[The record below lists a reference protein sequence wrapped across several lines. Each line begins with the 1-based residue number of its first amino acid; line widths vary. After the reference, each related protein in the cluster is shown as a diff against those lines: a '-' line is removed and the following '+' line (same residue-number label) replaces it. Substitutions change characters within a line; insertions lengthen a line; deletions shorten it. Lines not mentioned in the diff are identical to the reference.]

1 MYFYRHG
8 KVKKFCVNFLQAN
21 NKKKLLAFMQLNID
35 LYLYQPMVIEVHI
48 SSK

>member
-35 LYLYQPMVIEVHI
+35 LYLYQPMIIEVHYI
-48 SSK
+48 E